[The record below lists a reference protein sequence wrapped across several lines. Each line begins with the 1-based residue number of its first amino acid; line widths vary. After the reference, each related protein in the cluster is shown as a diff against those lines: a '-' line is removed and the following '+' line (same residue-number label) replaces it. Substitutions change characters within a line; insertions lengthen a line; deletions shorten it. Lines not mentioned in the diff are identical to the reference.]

1 MNRPPVHLFRPA
13 IAEMQAYVPG
23 EQPEGGGFLKLN
35 TNENPYPPAPRLVE
49 RVRAACG
56 EELRLYPDPQARSL
70 RRRLAEVFGVQPE
83 QTMVGN
89 GSDELLGI
97 IMRSF
102 VDPGDPVAYPHP
114 TYSYYQQLVQTQAG
128 RSIQVDYPEDYA
140 LPLEELAAQ
149 GAKVTLVV
157 NPNAPSGTLVPLDRI
172 AALASRV
179 RGLLVVDE
187 AYVDFSDGGAVP
199 LLSGHPNLIVVRTMS
214 KSFSLAGMR
223 IGFAFAAPELMAG
236 MAKVRDHYNVNRL
249 SLLAAEAALDEI
261 EVMRSQAARIRSSRT
276 RLTAEL
282 RELGFQVWDS
292 EANFVLCR
300 RGSPTAA
307 TLYARLK
314 ERRILVRH
322 FEQPRLQDCLRI
334 TVGTDEQCSTLIAA
348 MREILAG

>member
-1 MNRPPVHLFRPA
+1 MIRPPVHLFRPA
-13 IAEMQAYVPG
+13 IAAMEAYVPG
-23 EQPEGGGFLKLN
+23 EQPEGGGFVKLN
-35 TNENPYPPAPRLVE
+35 TNENPYPPAPRLIE

-56 EELRLYPDPQARSL
+56 EEMRLYPDPQARSL
-70 RRRLAEVFGVQPE
+70 KRRLAEVFGVRPD

-97 IMRSF
+97 LMRSF

-114 TYSYYQQLVQTQAG
+114 TYSYYRQLVQTQAG
-128 RSIQVDYPEDYA
+128 QSVLVEYPDDYA
-140 LPLEELAAQ
+140 LPLEGLVAQ

-157 NPNAPSGTLVPLDRI
+157 NPNAPSGTLVPLDLI
-172 AALASRV
+172 GTLASRV
-179 RGLLVVDE
+179 RGLLIVDE
-187 AYVDFSDGGAVP
+187 AYVDFADGGAIP
-199 LLSGHPNLIVVRTMS
+199 LLPDHPNLVVVRTMS

-223 IGFAFAAPELMAG
+223 IGFAFGAPELMAG

-261 EVMRSQAARIRSSRT
+261 EVMRAQAARIRDSRT

-282 RELGFQVWDS
+282 RGLGFHVWDS

-300 RGSPTAA
+300 RASPTAA
-307 TLYARLK
+307 ALYAALK
-314 ERRILVRH
+314 DRRILVRH

-334 TVGTDEQCSTLIAA
+334 TVGTDEQCAA
-348 MREILAG
+348 LVAALREILAD